1 MSGTTTGRGRTAG
14 AARLLAVLTALLS
27 ALTATVLS
35 WGFPAS
41 PAAAATDPAVITLD
55 TLSPA
60 LPTAGTDLLVAGE
73 VTNTG
78 RQELRNVEVRL
89 RLSDTRLNSRAEL
102 AAVAE
107 GLTTS
112 RDGEVV
118 VSRSLP
124 DLAAGESTRF
134 DLTRP
139 TDELDAL
146 TGFGVYVLGVEVLA
160 SRNTGFGRVAIVRTQ
175 LPWVPA
181 QQDFRPTGFTWLWP
195 VVSRPTRL
203 ADGSFADDSLAGE
216 MEAGGRLSRLVT
228 AGDGLQQGAAVT
240 WAVDPG
246 LLDEAA
252 DMADGYDVRAPDGS
266 LVPGGGTALAARWL
280 EQLRTVTS
288 GRPVLALP
296 YSDPD
301 LTAVMRAGLT
311 GDVARSRELGESTLR
326 ARLPGAAPVAD
337 TAWPVDGYVNRET
350 LATLRR
356 SGVTTVVLDGR
367 AVPTEIDL
375 SYTPSGRAH
384 VPSRAGRLAG
394 VLGEPGLADLLRRR
408 GTDPLLGAQRF
419 LAETAMITS
428 ELPSTGTART
438 IVVTPPRRWDP
449 DQAYL
454 DRLVE
459 VTTQAPWAAP
469 VGLGDLVASEPPE
482 VDREPL
488 QYPADQRQ
496 LELPASYL
504 SALEGMHTSINVF
517 SGILTDR
524 TELVPELNR
533 SVLQLEST
541 WWRGRETRSNRL
553 KTERDY
559 LADLRGLVRVQPG
572 NFTFSSRR
580 GTIPL
585 TVANGLEQEV
595 VVALRLVP
603 QTPRLRIEPVES
615 ITIGP
620 QTKLQVEVPA
630 TAVASGPVLVDAT
643 LHTQGGVVYGLPVL
657 LRITIT
663 QYGTVAI
670 YITVAAAAVL
680 FLTAGFRVLRRVL
693 GTRLES

>member
-1 MSGTTTGRGRTAG
+1 
-14 AARLLAVLTALLS
+14 
-27 ALTATVLS
+27 
-35 WGFPAS
+35 
-41 PAAAATDPAVITLD
+41 
-55 TLSPA
+55 
-60 LPTAGTDLLVAGE
+60 
-73 VTNTG
+73 
-78 RQELRNVEVRL
+78 
-89 RLSDTRLNSRAEL
+89 
-102 AAVAE
+102 
-107 GLTTS
+107 
-112 RDGEVV
+112 
-118 VSRSLP
+118 
-124 DLAAGESTRF
+124 
-134 DLTRP
+134 
-139 TDELDAL
+139 
-146 TGFGVYVLGVEVLA
+146 
-160 SRNTGFGRVAIVRTQ
+160 
-175 LPWVPA
+175 
-181 QQDFRPTGFTWLWP
+181 
-195 VVSRPTRL
+195 
-203 ADGSFADDSLAGE
+203 
-216 MEAGGRLSRLVT
+216 
-228 AGDGLQQGAAVT
+228 
-240 WAVDPG
+240 
-246 LLDEAA
+246 
-252 DMADGYDVRAPDGS
+252 
-266 LVPGGGTALAARWL
+266 
-280 EQLRTVTS
+280 
-288 GRPVLALP
+288 
-296 YSDPD
+296 
-301 LTAVMRAGLT
+301 MRAGLT

-326 ARLPGAAPVAD
+326 ARLSEAAPVAD

-488 QYPADQRQ
+488 QYPAEQRQ

-524 TELVPELNR
+524 TQLVPELNR

-630 TAVASGPVLVDAT
+630 TAVASGPVLVEAT

>member
-1 MSGTTTGRGRTAG
+1 
-14 AARLLAVLTALLS
+14 
-27 ALTATVLS
+27 
-35 WGFPAS
+35 
-41 PAAAATDPAVITLD
+41 
-55 TLSPA
+55 
-60 LPTAGTDLLVAGE
+60 
-73 VTNTG
+73 
-78 RQELRNVEVRL
+78 
-89 RLSDTRLNSRAEL
+89 
-102 AAVAE
+102 
-107 GLTTS
+107 
-112 RDGEVV
+112 
-118 VSRSLP
+118 
-124 DLAAGESTRF
+124 
-134 DLTRP
+134 
-139 TDELDAL
+139 
-146 TGFGVYVLGVEVLA
+146 
-160 SRNTGFGRVAIVRTQ
+160 
-175 LPWVPA
+175 
-181 QQDFRPTGFTWLWP
+181 
-195 VVSRPTRL
+195 
-203 ADGSFADDSLAGE
+203 
-216 MEAGGRLSRLVT
+216 
-228 AGDGLQQGAAVT
+228 
-240 WAVDPG
+240 
-246 LLDEAA
+246 
-252 DMADGYDVRAPDGS
+252 
-266 LVPGGGTALAARWL
+266 
-280 EQLRTVTS
+280 
-288 GRPVLALP
+288 
-296 YSDPD
+296 
-301 LTAVMRAGLT
+301 
-311 GDVARSRELGESTLR
+311 
-326 ARLPGAAPVAD
+326 
-337 TAWPVDGYVNRET
+337 
-350 LATLRR
+350 
-356 SGVTTVVLDGR
+356 
-367 AVPTEIDL
+367 
-375 SYTPSGRAH
+375 
-384 VPSRAGRLAG
+384 
-394 VLGEPGLADLLRRR
+394 
-408 GTDPLLGAQRF
+408 
-419 LAETAMITS
+419 MITS

-488 QYPADQRQ
+488 QYPAEQRQ

-524 TELVPELNR
+524 TQLVPELNR

-630 TAVASGPVLVDAT
+630 TAVASGPVLVEAT

>member
-1 MSGTTTGRGRTAG
+1 MSGTTTGRRRTAG

-27 ALTATVLS
+27 ALTATVLP

-41 PAAAATDPAVITLD
+41 PAAAATDPAAITLD

-228 AGDGLQQGAAVT
+228 AGDGLQQAAAVT
-240 WAVDPG
+240 WAVDPA

-280 EQLRTVTS
+280 EQLRTATS

-296 YSDPD
+296 YGDPD

-326 ARLPGAAPVAD
+326 ARLPDAAPVAD

-488 QYPADQRQ
+488 QYPAEQRQ

-524 TELVPELNR
+524 TQLVPELNR

-630 TAVASGPVLVDAT
+630 TAVASGPVLVEAT

-680 FLTAGFRVLRRVL
+680 FLTAGIRVLRRVL